1 MVFFAGLPGTG
12 KSFFIHHVA
21 HLAHAAGRTVHLLQ
35 WDVARPAFE
44 NSRAG
49 QRHPTRHGVTDPVI
63 RKAAGAWARRA
74 LVRWHESHADPTHLL
89 IGETPLVGH
98 RFIELA
104 RPVDDAAEQLLASDS
119 CRFVVLVPSVEV
131 RRVLEAERDRR
142 MRRPLHDREREDA
155 QSHVLRALWDEVV
168 EAARMLGIGAARRR
182 TASASY
188 DPALYERV
196 YRHVLAHR
204 RVEVLPV
211 DELLPS
217 VGVSVHAFGVP
228 TRDIVPTPDE
238 TVEFIHA
245 VEKAYPDADRLRHEM
260 DGWYRA

>member
-1 MVFFAGLPGTG
+1 MVFLAGLPGTG
-12 KSFFIHHVA
+12 KSFFIHRVA
-21 HLAHAAGRTVHLLQ
+21 HFAHAAGRTVHLLQ

-44 NSRAG
+44 NSPAG

-74 LVRWHESHADPTHLL
+74 LVRWHDSHADPAHLL

-104 RPVDDAAEQLLASDS
+104 RPVDDAAERFLVSDV
-119 CRFVVLVPSVEV
+119 CCFVIPVPSVEV
-131 RRVLEAERDRR
+131 RRALEAERDRR
-142 MRRPLHDREREDA
+142 MRRPLHDHEREDA
-155 QSHVLRALWDEVV
+155 PPHVLRALWDEVV

-182 TASASY
+182 TVSEHY

-204 RVEVLPV
+204 RVEVIPV
-211 DELLPS
+211 NELLHS
-217 VGVSVHAFGVP
+217 VGVSVYAFAVP
-228 TRDIVPTPDE
+228 KHDIVPTPE
-238 TVEFIHA
+238 EAVEFIHA
-245 VEKAYPDADRLRHEM
+245 VEEAYPDVDRLRHEM
-260 DGWYRA
+260 DRWYLA